1 MLLPNGDEM
10 DILYRRIHPFLRRG
24 TALEQK
30 IVNIPRREPS
40 RSVRSGGHAQSSPSR
55 SPRRRPPKKTP
66 AKRAAWGFY
75 KFLVFLSAVIVVIYG
90 ASRLLIKP
98 PPMAE
103 EPSPPAVSVPDQSSA
118 APNRPDASQP
128 VPVSRERRPGVY
140 NFLLLGRDR
149 ESANTDTII
158 IVSYD
163 TVEQK
168 IGMTSIP
175 RDTVVR
181 RDWSKYYK
189 INLAYAAK
197 GPDMLKQ
204 EIKNTFGIP
213 IDYYIHIN
221 LKGFVA
227 LVDELQGVDVY
238 IPEDMNYD
246 DPFQDLH
253 IHYTK
258 GNHHLNGQQAMEVV
272 RFRDNNDGT
281 GYTDVGRAE
290 MQRQVLVNLAKKV
303 LSWNSLTR
311 VNAFLNIFQKY
322 VTTDLTVDQM
332 AWFAGKAIQF
342 DMDSGLT
349 QVTLEGRGD
358 GRINGYNQWCYV
370 FEAEDILPALN
381 ATINPYDQDLTADDL
396 DLLKPERFYFDY

>member
-1 MLLPNGDEM
+1 M
-10 DILYRRIHPFLRRG
+10 R
-24 TALEQK
+24 
-30 IVNIPRREPS
+30 
-40 RSVRSGGHAQSSPSR
+40 
-55 SPRRRPPKKTP
+55 
-66 AKRAAWGFY
+66 RAAWSFY

-90 ASRLLIKP
+90 AGRLLIKP
-98 PPMAE
+98 PPIAE
-103 EPSPPAVSVPDQSSA
+103 DPPPAVSG
-118 APNRPDASQP
+118 PDASSGTPAAPQDPDSSGP

-163 TVEQK
+163 TEAQT

-189 INLAYAAK
+189 VNLAYASK

-213 IDYYIHIN
+213 IDYYVHIN
-221 LKGFVA
+221 LKGFIA

-311 VNAFLNIFQKY
+311 VTAFLDIFQKY

-332 AWFAGKAIQF
+332 AWFAGKAVQF

-358 GRINGYNQWCYV
+358 GHINGYNQWCYV

-381 ATINPYDQDLTADDL
+381 STVNPYNQDLTAADL
-396 DLLKPERFYFDY
+396 DLLKPERYYFDY